1 MANQRQ
7 QALPKEPSKQQPQ
20 KESQKEPQAIHEAR
34 QAISRLTQAIT
45 AAGVHLDIGLIDTTA
60 QAHAACEMLVMLGL
74 CSAEQMDT
82 LILGQVRGILA
93 NVLQQLEQRK
103 LAQAKR
109 EAQAATGLQVV
120 KRPEIVV
127 AKH

>member
-1 MANQRQ
+1 VQ
-7 QALPKEPSKQQPQ
+7 
-20 KESQKEPQAIHEAR
+20 
-34 QAISRLTQAIT
+34 
-45 AAGVHLDIGLIDTTA
+45 LDIGLIDTTA